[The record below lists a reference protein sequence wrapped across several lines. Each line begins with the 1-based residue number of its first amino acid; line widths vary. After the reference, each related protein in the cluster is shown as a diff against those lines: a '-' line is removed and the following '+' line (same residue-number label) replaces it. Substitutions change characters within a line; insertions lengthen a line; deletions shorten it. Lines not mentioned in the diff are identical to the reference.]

1 MGQKKKKE
9 LKHRPVTL
17 RTAKLYDPELYSV
30 MGSVNHLQYRLNI
43 RPFVEH
49 YHWTKLPR

>member
-9 LKHRPVTL
+9 LKHRPVNL

-30 MGSVNHLQYRLNI
+30 MGSVADLQYRLNI

>member
-9 LKHRPVTL
+9 LKHRPVTYP
-17 RTAKLYDPELYSV
+17 TAKLYDPELYSI
-30 MGSVNHLQYRLNI
+30 MGEVRDLQHKLNI
-43 RPFVEH
+43 KPFIEH